1 MKNKLLLASL
11 SLTLF
16 SIFTLQVS
24 YASES
29 AKNLHESK
37 CLGCHD
43 SEAYT
48 RKDHTVKS
56 LSNLSQRVKV
66 CTKQAAKANWTNKQM
81 DSVTEYLNTK
91 YYKF

>member
-1 MKNKLLLASL
+1 LKKKLLLVSL
-11 SLTLF
+11 SLF

-29 AKNLHESK
+29 AKSLHDSK

-48 RKDHTVKS
+48 RKDHIVKS

-81 DSVTEYLNTK
+81 DSVTEYLNTN

>member
-1 MKNKLLLASL
+1 MKLLLVS
-11 SLTLF
+11 LF
-16 SIFTLQVS
+16 SIFTLQVNHAS
-24 YASES
+24 ASEP
-29 AKNLHESK
+29 AKSLHDSK

-56 LSNLSQRVKV
+56 LSNLSQRVRV
-66 CTKQAAKANWTNKQM
+66 CTKQAAKADWTNKQM
-81 DSVTEYLNTK
+81 DSVTEYLNTT